1 MNTKTLIILPLLL
14 LFAVLMLVIEV
25 GELRQ
30 ENKTIKQRAVAENA
44 AVFKIDEKTQKEKL
58 VWSSDLFEEFGV
70 IK

>member
-1 MNTKTLIILPLLL
+1 MNIKTLIVLPLLL
-14 LFAVLMLVIEV
+14 LFAVLMLAIEV
-25 GELRQ
+25 QELKE

>member
-1 MNTKTLIILPLLL
+1 MNIKTLIILPLLL
-14 LFAVLMLVIEV
+14 LFAVLMLAIEIQ
-25 GELRQ
+25 ELKE

>member
-1 MNTKTLIILPLLL
+1 
-14 LFAVLMLVIEV
+14 MLAIEV
-25 GELRQ
+25 EELKE

>member
-1 MNTKTLIILPLLL
+1 MNIKTLIILPLLL
-14 LFAVLMLVIEV
+14 LLAVFILAIEIE
-25 GELRQ
+25 ELKE

>member
-1 MNTKTLIILPLLL
+1 L

-25 GELRQ
+25 GELRE

>member
-1 MNTKTLIILPLLL
+1 MNIKTLIILPLLL
-14 LFAVLMLVIEV
+14 LFAVLMLAIEV
-25 GELRQ
+25 EELKE

-44 AVFKIDEKTQKEKL
+44 AVFKIDQKTQKEKL

>member
-1 MNTKTLIILPLLL
+1 MNIKTLIILPLLL
-14 LFAVLMLVIEV
+14 LFAVLMLVIEL
-25 GELRQ
+25 GELKE
-30 ENKTIKQRAVAENA
+30 ENKTIKHRAVAENA

>member
-1 MNTKTLIILPLLL
+1 MNIKTLIILPLLL
-14 LFAVLMLVIEV
+14 LFAVLMLAIEIQ
-25 GELRQ
+25 ELKE
-30 ENKTIKQRAVAENA
+30 ENKTIKHRAVAENA

>member
-25 GELRQ
+25 GELRE

>member
-1 MNTKTLIILPLLL
+1 MNIKTLIILPLLL
-14 LFAVLMLVIEV
+14 LFAVLMLAIEV
-25 GELRQ
+25 EELKE

>member
-1 MNTKTLIILPLLL
+1 MNIKTLIVLPLLL
-14 LFAVLMLVIEV
+14 LFAVLMLAIEIQ
-25 GELRQ
+25 ELKE

-58 VWSSDLFEEFGV
+58 VGSSDLFEEFGV

>member
-1 MNTKTLIILPLLL
+1 MNIKTLIILPLLL
-14 LFAVLMLVIEV
+14 LFAVFMLAIEIE
-25 GELRQ
+25 ELKE

>member
-1 MNTKTLIILPLLL
+1 MNIKTLIVLPLLL
-14 LFAVLMLVIEV
+14 LFAVLMLAIEV
-25 GELRQ
+25 EELKE

>member
-1 MNTKTLIILPLLL
+1 MNIKTLIILPLLL
-14 LFAVLMLVIEV
+14 LFAVLMLAIEMQ
-25 GELRQ
+25 ELKE
-30 ENKTIKQRAVAENA
+30 ENKTIKHRAVAENA

>member
-1 MNTKTLIILPLLL
+1 MNIKTLIVLPLLL
-14 LFAVLMLVIEV
+14 LFAVLMLAIEIQ
-25 GELRQ
+25 ELKE

>member
-1 MNTKTLIILPLLL
+1 MNTKTLIVLPLLL
-14 LFAVLMLVIEV
+14 LFAVLMLAIEV
-25 GELRQ
+25 QELKE

>member
-1 MNTKTLIILPLLL
+1 MNIKTLIILPLLL
-14 LFAVLMLVIEV
+14 LFAVFILAIEIE
-25 GELRQ
+25 ELKE

>member
-1 MNTKTLIILPLLL
+1 MNIKTLIILPLLL

-25 GELRQ
+25 GELRE

>member
-1 MNTKTLIILPLLL
+1 MNTKTLIVLPLLL
-14 LFAVLMLVIEV
+14 LFAVLMLAIEIQ
-25 GELRQ
+25 ELKE

>member
-1 MNTKTLIILPLLL
+1 MNIKTLIILPLLL
-14 LFAVLMLVIEV
+14 LLAVLMLAIEIE
-25 GELRQ
+25 ELKE

>member
-1 MNTKTLIILPLLL
+1 MNIKTLIILPLLL
-14 LFAVLMLVIEV
+14 LFAVLMLAIEIE
-25 GELRQ
+25 ELKE

>member
-25 GELRQ
+25 GELRK
-30 ENKTIKQRAVAENA
+30 ENKTIKHRAVAENA